1 MEYSFYLEQKF
12 HDVGRWET
20 RTLTTQ
26 EAEALGY
33 EDGHK
38 AHGEGYTLYVDGYDS
53 LEAIQNFLDEV
64 AATEAAYSVPKDK
77 KCTRGDER

>member
-20 RTLTTQ
+20 RTLTAQ
-26 EAEALGY
+26 EAEVLGY

-53 LEAIQNFLDEV
+53 LEAIQNFLDDI
-64 AATEAAYSVPKDK
+64 AAMEAAYSAPEGEKCK
-77 KCTRGDER
+77 KGGER

>member
-12 HDVGRWET
+12 HDDGQWET
-20 RTLTTQ
+20 RTLTAQ

-38 AHGEGYTLYVDGYDS
+38 VHGEGYTLYVDGYVS
-53 LEAIQNFLDEV
+53 QEAIQSFLDEI
-64 AATEAAYSVPKDK
+64 AATNASYAALQKGK
-77 KCTRGDER
+77 RERGGER

>member
-1 MEYSFYLEQKF
+1 MWVWVSFFFFFFWLFFK
-12 HDVGRWET
+12 G
-20 RTLTTQ
+20 LTAQ

-38 AHGEGYTLYVDGYDS
+38 AHGEGYTLYVDGYNS

-64 AATEAAYSVPKDK
+64 AATEAAYSEADDEEND
-77 KCTRGDER
+77 RGGEQ

>member
-1 MEYSFYLEQKF
+1 MEYNFYLEQKF

-20 RTLTTQ
+20 RTLTAQ

-53 LEAIQNFLDEV
+53 LEAIQDFLDEV
-64 AATEAAYSVPKDK
+64 AATEAAYSEVDDEEND
-77 KCTRGDER
+77 RGGER

>member
-1 MEYSFYLEQKF
+1 MEYNFYLEQKF
-12 HDVGRWET
+12 HDVGRWEP
-20 RTLTTQ
+20 RTLTAQ

-53 LEAIQNFLDEV
+53 LEAIQNFLVEV
-64 AATEAAYSVPKDK
+64 AATEAAYSEADDEEND
-77 KCTRGDER
+77 RGGEQ